1 LDELWTKNYILLTVS
16 VLLLF
21 SSFYLLIPTLPLF
34 IQHLGGTEAQVG
46 LIMGV
51 FTIAAVFGRPIIGG
65 LNDLFGRKMFA
76 IIGLI
81 AFSLVMFSHTVI
93 VTIAMLFIIRILHGF
108 AWATSTTSIGTA
120 VIDVIP
126 VDRRGEGVGWYGMAM
141 STAMAFGPML
151 GIFFIEQYSF
161 VTLFIIS
168 ASLPLISILLVSL
181 AQTPFK
187 RPDEKMKIVIF
198 DKSLTSISIVIFLLT
213 FTYGGIM
220 TFLPLFAYEL
230 QVNAGNFFLIYAITL
245 IAIRPVAGVLSDRKG
260 EAFVIVPSLII
271 VIVGLIV
278 LAFSTSLFDIIA
290 TAILYGVGFGA
301 AQPALQ
307 AATLR
312 IVAADRKG
320 VANASFLTAFDFGIG
335 FGSIILGVVS
345 QQFGF
350 TTLFI
355 SGSVVALGSLLLF
368 MFTVK
373 RKLRFETGETV

>member
-1 LDELWTKNYILLTVS
+1 
-16 VLLLF
+16 
-21 SSFYLLIPTLPLF
+21 
-34 IQHLGGTEAQVG
+34 
-46 LIMGV
+46 
-51 FTIAAVFGRPIIGG
+51 
-65 LNDLFGRKMFA
+65 
-76 IIGLI
+76 
-81 AFSLVMFSHTVI
+81 
-93 VTIAMLFIIRILHGF
+93 
-108 AWATSTTSIGTA
+108 
-120 VIDVIP
+120 
-126 VDRRGEGVGWYGMAM
+126 MAY
-141 STAMAFGPML
+141 GPML

-230 QVNAGNFFLIYAITL
+230 QVNAGNFFLIYAFTL
-245 IAIRPVAGVLSDRKG
+245 IAIRPVGGVLSDRKG

-271 VIVGLIV
+271 VIIGLIV
-278 LAFSTSLFDIIA
+278 LAFSTSLFGIIA